1 MGPISDALLQEVLFC
16 DKVAVRADRKKLSFS
31 NRHLRNN
38 VYLISEDKK
47 YEYKFYLR
55 QSEDFLEDFSVGLIW
70 TNPAQFIEISKSSVI
85 LLRCQGP
92 HDGKAPLGTDI
103 HHDYHIHT
111 ITLDD
116 FKDKR
121 YQKPS
126 GRMPTSDFSSIE
138 QAIFYL
144 MNQYKVRDVEK
155 FVDLPEEVDQTTLFE
170 GV

>member
-1 MGPISDALLQEVLFC
+1 MESINDTLLQEVLFC
-16 DKVAVRADRKKLSFS
+16 DKVAIRADRKKLSFA
-31 NRHLRNN
+31 NRHRRNN
-38 VYLISEDKK
+38 IYLVSENGK

-70 TNPAQFIEISKSSVI
+70 TNPAN
-85 LLRCQGP
+85 
-92 HDGKAPLGTDI
+92 
-103 HHDYHIHT
+103 DYHIHT

-126 GRMPTSDFSSIE
+126 GRVLTSAFSSFE

-144 MNQYKVRDVEK
+144 INEYKVKNVES
-155 FVDLPEEVDQTTLFE
+155 VVELPEEVDQTTLFE
-170 GV
+170 EV

>member
-1 MGPISDALLQEVLFC
+1 MESINDTLLQEVLFC
-16 DKVAVRADRKKLSFS
+16 NKVAIRADRKKLSFA
-31 NRHLRNN
+31 NRHRRNN
-38 VYLISEDKK
+38 IYLVSEDGK

-70 TNPAQFIEISKSSVI
+70 TNPANYIEISKSSVI

-92 HDGKAPLGTDI
+92 HDGKEPLGSDI

-126 GRMPTSDFSSIE
+126 GRVLTSAFSSFE

-144 MNQYKVRDVEK
+144 INEYKVKNVES
-155 FVDLPEEVDQTTLFE
+155 VVELPEEVDQTSLFE
-170 GV
+170 EV

>member
-1 MGPISDALLQEVLFC
+1 MESINDALLQEVLFC

-31 NRHLRNN
+31 NRHRRNN
-38 VYLISEDKK
+38 IYLKSKDGK
-47 YEYKFYLR
+47 YEYKLYLR

-70 TNPAQFIEISKSSVI
+70 MNPANFIEISKSSII

-92 HDGKAPLGTDI
+92 HDGKEPLGSDI

-111 ITLDD
+111 ITLED

-126 GRMPTSDFSSIE
+126 GRVSTTAFSSFE

-144 MNQYKVRDVEK
+144 LNDYNVKDVEK
-155 FVDLPEEVDQTTLFE
+155 VVELPEEVDQTSLFQ

>member
-1 MGPISDALLQEVLFC
+1 M
-16 DKVAVRADRKKLSFS
+16 
-31 NRHLRNN
+31 
-38 VYLISEDKK
+38 
-47 YEYKFYLR
+47 R

-70 TNPAQFIEISKSSVI
+70 TNPTNYVEISKSSVI

-92 HDGKAPLGTDI
+92 HDGKKPLGSDT

-126 GRMPTSDFSSIE
+126 GRVSTSAFSSFE

-144 MNQYKVRDVEK
+144 IYEYKVKDLEK
-155 FVDLPEEVDQTTLFE
+155 VVDLPKEVNQISLF
-170 GV
+170 

>member
-1 MGPISDALLQEVLFC
+1 MEFIKDALLQEVLYC
-16 DKVAVRADRKKLSFS
+16 NKVAVRADRKKLSFS
-31 NRHLRNN
+31 NRHRRNN
-38 VYLISEDKK
+38 IYLVSEDGK

-55 QSEDFLEDFSVGLIW
+55 QSEDFIEDFSVGLIW
-70 TNPAQFIEISKSSVI
+70 TNPVKYIEISKSSVI

-92 HDGKAPLGTDI
+92 HDGKESLGSDI

-126 GRMPTSDFSSIE
+126 GRVATSAFSSFE
-138 QAIFYL
+138 QAIL
-144 MNQYKVRDVEK
+144 HVIDEYKVNDVDKVVE
-155 FVDLPEEVDQTTLFE
+155 LPEEVSQTSLF
-170 GV
+170 

>member
-1 MGPISDALLQEVLFC
+1 MESINDALLREVLYC
-16 DKVAVRADRKKLSFS
+16 NKVAVRADRKKLSFS
-31 NRHLRNN
+31 NRHRRNN
-38 VYLISEDKK
+38 IYLVSEDGK

-70 TNPAQFIEISKSSVI
+70 TNPAKYVEISKSSVI

-92 HDGKAPLGTDI
+92 HDGKEPLGSDI

-116 FKDKR
+116 FIDKR

-126 GRMPTSDFSSIE
+126 GRVSTSAFSSFE

-144 MNQYKVRDVEK
+144 IAEYKVKDVDKIVE
-155 FVDLPEEVDQTTLFE
+155 LPEEVNQTSLF
-170 GV
+170 